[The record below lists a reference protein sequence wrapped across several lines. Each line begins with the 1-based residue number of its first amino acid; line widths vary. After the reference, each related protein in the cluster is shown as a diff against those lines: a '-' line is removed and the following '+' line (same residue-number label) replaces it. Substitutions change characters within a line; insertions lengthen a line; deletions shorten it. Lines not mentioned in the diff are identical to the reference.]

1 MANEYARYLRKNKTS
16 AERRLW
22 RELRPLKQVG
32 FKFRQQVPIDRFIV
46 DFACL
51 SQRLIIEVDGGTHS
65 SEAELRKDAVR
76 ERYLRDQGF
85 RVLRFWNADVRENM
99 QGVMDTVVA
108 ALETPTPDPSPQG
121 GGESGRRRVTHR
133 NLLEHGEACLNENM
147 PARIRLTV
155 PPKCS
160 YIM

>member
-22 RELRPLKQVG
+22 RELRPLEQVG

-121 GGESGRRRVTHR
+121 GGETLGARAAAR
-133 NLLEHGEACLNENM
+133 NNE
-147 PARIRLTV
+147 R
-155 PPKCS
+155 
-160 YIM
+160 

>member
-22 RELRPLKQVG
+22 RELRPLEQVG

-51 SQRLIIEVDGGTHS
+51 SQRLIIEVDGGMHS

-108 ALETPTPDPSPQG
+108 ALGTPTPDSSPQG
-121 GGESGRRRVTHR
+121 GGETLGARAAAR
-133 NLLEHGEACLNENM
+133 NNE
-147 PARIRLTV
+147 R
-155 PPKCS
+155 
-160 YIM
+160 